1 MNNSKKIFVA
11 HHCKNPKCDSIW
23 IDEDLTNAKTRPPK
37 WKYCKECCEKY
48 GYINPKFPP
57 KRKNAKE
64 RIQRLEKYKF
74 KKENN

>member
-37 WKYCKECCEKY
+37 WKYCKEC
-48 GYINPKFPP
+48 F
-57 KRKNAKE
+57 
-64 RIQRLEKYKF
+64 
-74 KKENN
+74 